1 MTKFNT
7 NIVDVQDEKGDSWAY
22 TEIVK
27 DHFFD
32 PRNIMLTE
40 PKDLSRYNGIGVVG
54 APVCGDVMKLWLKI
68 DPETERIKTCK
79 WKTFGC
85 ASAIASSSILSVMV
99 TKKSGLPIAE
109 ARKITPQDI
118 IVNMGGLPT
127 RKIHCSVLADQ
138 ALRKAINNY
147 YFTSGQIDKIKLEA
161 ERTIDK
167 EHQITDFK
175 IEQMVIK
182 GYRTVKDV
190 MGGLNVP
197 VDKLSPATIAE
208 VEANIDFYSSLY

>member
-1 MTKFNT
+1 MIKSNA
-7 NIVDVQDEKGDSWAY
+7 NITDVQDAKGEGWAY

-27 DHFFD
+27 DHFFN
-32 PRNIMLTE
+32 PRNIMLTQ
-40 PKDLSRYNGIGVVG
+40 PKDISKYNGIGVVG

-68 DPETERIKTCK
+68 DPKTEHIKACK

-85 ASAIASSSILSVMV
+85 ASAIASSSVMSVMV
-99 TKKSGLPIAE
+99 TKKGGLPIEE

-118 IVNMGGLPT
+118 IAEMGGLPT

-147 YFTSGQIDKIKLEA
+147 YFTVSKMDKVKPEA
-161 ERTIDK
+161 ERIIDK
-167 EHQITDFK
+167 EYGITDFK

-182 GYRTVKDV
+182 GYRKAEDAVR
-190 MGGLNVP
+190 GLNLP
-197 VDKLSPATIAE
+197 VKKLSPATLAE
-208 VEANIDFYSSLY
+208 VEASIQFYSSLY

>member
-1 MTKFNT
+1 MIKKTGT
-7 NIVDVQDEKGDSWAY
+7 IADVQDTQGESWAY

-27 DHFFD
+27 DHFFN

-40 PKDLSRYNGIGVVG
+40 PRDLKKYNGIGVVG

-68 DPETERIKTCK
+68 DPETERIKACK

-85 ASAIASSSILSVMV
+85 ASAIASSSVMSVMV
-99 TKKSGLPIAE
+99 TKKGGLPVAE

-118 IVNMGGLPT
+118 IANMGGLPT

-147 YFTSGQIDKIKLEA
+147 YFTLGQMDNVKPEV

-167 EHQITDFK
+167 EHGITDFK
-175 IEQMVIK
+175 IEQMVI
-182 GYRTVKDV
+182 
-190 MGGLNVP
+190 MGHRRAEDALEALKIPIG
-197 VDKLSPATIAE
+197 KLSKATIAD
-208 VEANIDFYSSLY
+208 VEASLNFYSSLY